1 MLAWAVA
8 LVFCTVLVFDGAT
21 APEPDQAP
29 PDLAP
34 VTSSTCVPATTSYPD
49 GSVWHKCA
57 STPPPAELPSPDP
70 FTEE

>member
-49 GSVWHKCA
+49 G
-57 STPPPAELPSPDP
+57 
-70 FTEE
+70 